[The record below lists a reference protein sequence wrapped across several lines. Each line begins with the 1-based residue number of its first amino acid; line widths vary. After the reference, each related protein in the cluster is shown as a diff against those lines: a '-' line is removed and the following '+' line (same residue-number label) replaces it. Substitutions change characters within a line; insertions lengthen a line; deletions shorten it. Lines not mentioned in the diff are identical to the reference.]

1 MLIKPFVAVTERFAL
16 DVLNNITLIELKSS
30 ILLDILVNPTEL
42 EFNEEFVFVTLIDSV
57 SGTVVENKV
66 VIVVV
71 NA

>member
-57 SGTVVENKV
+57 SGTDVEDKI